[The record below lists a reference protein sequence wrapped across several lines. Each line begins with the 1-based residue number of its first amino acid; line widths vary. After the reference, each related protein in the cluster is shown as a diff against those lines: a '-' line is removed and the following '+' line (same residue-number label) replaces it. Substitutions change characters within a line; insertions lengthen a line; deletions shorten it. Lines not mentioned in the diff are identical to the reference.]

1 MTTPDETTIGF
12 DEVLAQL
19 MAADP
24 DSFYRQ
30 AQAYDDAVAVLEE
43 TRAALA
49 AQRRA
54 LEEMW
59 SATDPARL
67 DRLNELTRY
76 LELLIGRLQDPSYP
90 VVLRRIADVIRD
102 SQQRLQ
108 SLLDGHGQ
116 HVVDAAAQADRD
128 KRARKILA
136 DLSGAY
142 RQLGGSLRAL
152 PERTATGDPLPA
164 SSTRVERSDGARA
177 VAATPIPARASGGSF
192 EMIGAASGAR
202 AGALGAIPSQAKLA
216 GDTAAPSAPAAF
228 GRFAQFAARPTS
240 PASGPAT
247 PSFSGFAG
255 MAEPSAPAAT
265 PAFAQPGSGSSRTR
279 QQAPQEQKNTTQSA
293 PSSGPGETS
302 ARQVSGLPIPA
313 RLDAAPGA
321 GLPVPVESVVVP
333 SQTPASLVAA
343 PATSAVAS
351 TPELPAP
358 EVSLAGSA
366 AQMAASPSPVPT
378 PNVPVVTQPLPPGPP
393 PAAVATNASPA
404 PLVMSANANLG
415 VGASTAGSAMPP
427 GLMST
432 SAAGAAG
439 APAVRR
445 TEVWLRAEA
454 SGWSGADP
462 TPARLGRRGPDERED
477 GRQDRGCATEEG
489 R

>member
-43 TRAALA
+43 TKAALA

-90 VVLRRIADVIRD
+90 VVLRRIAEVIRD

-116 HVVDAAAQADRD
+116 HVIDAAAQADRD

-164 SSTRVERSDGARA
+164 STRVESSGGARA
-177 VAATPIPARASGGSF
+177 VAATPVSARVAGGSVEMVGVASGG
-192 EMIGAASGAR
+192 R
-202 AGALGAIPSQAKLA
+202 AGALGSIPSRTKLA
-216 GDTAAPSAPAAF
+216 GDTAAPSAPAPF
-228 GRFAQFAARPTS
+228 GRFAQFAAGPTS
-240 PASGPAT
+240 PASGPAAA
-247 PSFSGFAG
+247 SFSGFAG
-255 MAEPSAPAAT
+255 MAEPGAPAVPT
-265 PAFAQPGSGSSRTR
+265 AFAQPGSGSSRTR
-279 QQAPQEQKNTTQSA
+279 RQAPQEQKNTTGSA

-302 ARQVSGLPIPA
+302 ARQVGGLPIPA

-333 SQTPASLVAA
+333 SQAPAALVAA

-366 AQMAASPSPVPT
+366 AQVVASPSPVPT

-427 GLMST
+427 GLMAT

-454 SGWSGADP
+454 SGWCGADP
-462 TPARLGRRGPDERED
+462 TPARLGRRGSDERED